1 LSTENVTIMTIAA
14 SRALSAA
21 RRTCRL
27 DRATIRRMPP
37 ASTGVTGSSASILA
51 RRRNRDVEVE
61 ARGFASN
68 HADGPRHG
76 LDPPVPANHGGL
88 PRRNAFD
95 SVSAVLGRHPEDR
108 IVEHPNHSG
117 PGRGEGHE

>member
-1 LSTENVTIMTIAA
+1 MTIAA

-51 RRRNRDVEVE
+51 RPRNRDVEVE

-68 HADGPRHG
+68 DADGPRHG
-76 LDPPVPANHGGL
+76 LGPLVPANHRGL
-88 PRRNAFD
+88 APPNAFD
-95 SVSAVLGRHPEDR
+95 SVSAVVGRHREEPT
-108 IVEHPNHSG
+108 VAHPK
-117 PGRGEGHE
+117 PGAHGRV